1 MLRSSLN
8 IIEHVVD
15 DYADDDADDDAD
27 ADDEVKSK
35 KEDEAIIW
43 KNIIF
48 LLQRISTKHLNLG
61 YLLFSLFTLVKT
73 IYKLVKRLHLYDTV
87 LCEHYFQYFVSI

>member
-8 IIEHVVD
+8 IIEHVV
-15 DYADDDADDDAD
+15 DDDADDDAD